1 MEALDLFDF
10 SVNGI
15 VTQAMS
21 VTKTYTTSTLK
32 ASKLVISAESINKS
46 IIEDN
51 VQSASV
57 LQALYYINGIKIS
70 PTEKE
75 LVFGLPGNGKW

>member
-32 ASKLVISAESINKS
+32 ASTVSVIRNAESI
-46 IIEDN
+46 
-51 VQSASV
+51 
-57 LQALYYINGIKIS
+57 
-70 PTEKE
+70 EK
-75 LVFGLPGNGKW
+75 KH

>member
-1 MEALDLFDF
+1 LFEF

-21 VTKTYTTSTLK
+21 VTKTYTTSTLRK
-32 ASKLVISAESINKS
+32 GQTVSVRIKDYGITLDGLLRQLGVKLA
-46 IIEDN
+46 EDN

-57 LQALYYINGIKIS
+57 SQAL
-70 PTEKE
+70 
-75 LVFGLPGNGKW
+75 